1 MINLECEMSPDPGSI
16 TMEQLEA
23 RLGASRLN
31 SVLGRAARNAVK
43 DHLRARNLSTQN
55 AFGATKSNYY
65 GQAARS
71 TSFSADEDGAV
82 VPIHQVGMRLHY
94 YGGPVVPGASTSSVG
109 AKPTR
114 YLTIPACAEA
124 YGKRASE
131 FGVALE
137 VLWGRKGP
145 FALALKERENPE
157 RRGASKAE
165 NIALLKKATTLSF
178 LDKRT
183 ASLERVMFWLVK
195 EATIRPDPTVIPDE
209 DEFSD
214 AIRESMENYLTSL
227 EERDY
232 INSLDQQ
239 ADDNE

>member
-16 TMEQLEA
+16 TIQQLEE
-23 RLGASRLN
+23 RLGAERLN
-31 SVLGRAARNAVK
+31 RVLGRAARNAVRS
-43 DHLRARNLSTQN
+43 HLIEKNLSTQN

-65 GQAARS
+65 GAAAHS
-71 TSFSADEDGAV
+71 TSFSADEDSAV
-82 VPIHQVGMRLHY
+82 VTIHQVGMSLHY
-94 YGGPVVPGASTSSVG
+94 YGGTVYPGAHTSVTG

-124 YGKRASE
+124 YGKHASE
-131 FGVALE
+131 FGDTLE

-145 FALALKERENPE
+145 FALSLKATDNPE
-157 RRGASKAE
+157 RPGASKAE
-165 NIALLKKATTLSF
+165 NRALLKKAVTLSF

-183 ASLERVMFWLVK
+183 AQLERVMFWLVK

-209 DEFSD
+209 DEFGD
-214 AIRESMENYLTSL
+214 AIRESVENYLTSL

-239 ADDNE
+239 DEST